1 MENSA
6 ATFNTAEIFLIL
18 SLKPD
23 KAGFLVPEHIRF
35 PGLTGALLLDLC
47 IAGNIAVDKKNLVPL
62 SQENRLSSPYKEI
75 FEQIAG
81 RTKTRKVKRWVSK
94 LSSQARRYQKSVL
107 KGLEKKG
114 SLVTEHKKFL
124 FFSYY
129 KTRLND
135 TGTREKLIAQIR
147 NFVLAGDK
155 PGNEMAAV
163 LALIEACKLHKLI
176 CRDRREI
183 RLFRP
188 KMKEILKE
196 DAISESVGKIISEM
210 QAAIM
215 GAVAATSVAGTASSK

>member
-1 MENSA
+1 MENSL
-6 ATFNTAEIFLIL
+6 TSFNTAEIFLL
-18 SLKPD
+18 LAQKPD

-35 PGLTGALLLDLC
+35 PGLTGAILLDLC
-47 IAGNIAVDKKNLVPL
+47 ITGNIAVEKKKLIPL
-62 SQENRLSSPYKEI
+62 SGGNKLSLPHKEI
-75 FEQIAG
+75 LEQLAG
-81 RTKTRKVKRWVSK
+81 STKTRKVKRWVSK
-94 LSSQARRYQKSVL
+94 LSSQARKYQKVVL

-114 SLVTEHKKFL
+114 SLMIDHKKFL

-129 KTRLND
+129 RSRLSD
-135 TGTREKLIAQIR
+135 AGTRKKIIAQIR
-147 NFVLAGDK
+147 DIVITGEK
-155 PGNEMAAV
+155 SGNEMTAV
-163 LALIEACKLHKLI
+163 LALIEACKLHKLL

-196 DAISESVGKIISEM
+196 DAISQSVGKIISEM